1 MWFKFLFFRKLPTN
15 VKEMEELA
23 GKLGVTMAGLG
34 ETMAGRTYVNEAELQ
49 KRLTDAL
56 RFRRESLTWLFA
68 LISALASLGS
78 AIAAWTAVTISN

>member
-23 GKLGVTMAGLG
+23 GKLGVTIAGLG

-49 KRLTDAL
+49 KWLTDDL

-78 AIAAWTAVTISN
+78 AIATWTAVTISN